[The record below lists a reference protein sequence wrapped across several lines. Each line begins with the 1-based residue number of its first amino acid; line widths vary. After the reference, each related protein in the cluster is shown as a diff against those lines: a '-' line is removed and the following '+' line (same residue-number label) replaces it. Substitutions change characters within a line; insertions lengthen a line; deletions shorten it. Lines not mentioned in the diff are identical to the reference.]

1 MSPGVYKYVCM
12 CVSSWDTSLCCVCVC
27 MCMYIVVFIC
37 VYMYKRHVCV
47 YLGHRPVV
55 CMCVP
60 RCV

>member
-1 MSPGVYKYVCM
+1 MYVGM

-27 MCMYIVVFIC
+27 MCMYIHCGVHMC
-37 VYMYKRHVCV
+37 VYVYKRHVCV